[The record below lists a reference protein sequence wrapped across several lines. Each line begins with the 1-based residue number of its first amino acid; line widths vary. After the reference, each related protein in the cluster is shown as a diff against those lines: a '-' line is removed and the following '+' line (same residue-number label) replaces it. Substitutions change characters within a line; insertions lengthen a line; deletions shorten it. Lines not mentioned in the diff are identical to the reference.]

1 MESFGQLDKYTI
13 DRMERVLGE
22 KNKEN
27 LKNSIK
33 QVVNDLLLDG
43 YAPEDI
49 HDYVRGVLIEEIEE

>member
-27 LKNSIK
+27 LKNSINK
-33 QVVNDLLLDG
+33 SLMI
-43 YAPEDI
+43 Y
-49 HDYVRGVLIEEIEE
+49 Y